1 MEDPQLRPYEQLL
14 DHLSSA
20 NLQAMTF
27 DPSEALNAD
36 RPNWAAADAEERLPD
51 FEGGLSRQTRSTIL
65 SFANLPEAS
74 SAAISDD
81 RDLLII
87 EEDLPLQP
95 NDYDS
100 EKPVAAVVHPYKQL
114 FSKLRG

>member
-1 MEDPQLRPYEQLL
+1 VV
-14 DHLSSA
+14 
-20 NLQAMTF
+20 
-27 DPSEALNAD
+27 
-36 RPNWAAADAEERLPD
+36 ERLPD

-74 SAAISDD
+74 SAGISDD

-87 EEDLPLQP
+87 EEDLPLHP
-95 NDYDS
+95 NDYAGD
-100 EKPVAAVVHPYKQL
+100 KPVAAVVHPYKQL